1 MPRFDPFAGLRYN
14 AEVVELD
21 RVVAPPYDVISPEER
36 HALEQRD
43 IHNVVHIDLPRDEG
57 ERDKYTAA
65 GCRLDEWL
73 SEHVLVQ
80 DDDPAFYVHR
90 MGYHDN
96 SGRPR
101 QTSGV
106 IGALELSVPGEGDV
120 LPHERTMS
128 KPKDDRLNLLRACR
142 ANLSAIWVLSL
153 ASGLSGLCELPGP
166 PDARCT
172 DDAGVHHRLWRI
184 TQPGVVSAIADAVAS
199 APVVI
204 ADGHHRY
211 ETALAYRDERRA
223 AGAGHGDHDLLMAY
237 AVELAE
243 EQLTID
249 PIHRLVN
256 GLEPDVDL
264 LAALAE
270 WFEPFDAGP
279 PTESLAV
286 RMVDAGA
293 LGLVL
298 PGQAWLLKPREGGVD
313 VRSDAERLD
322 AVLHSLPPHELSYQ
336 HGVDNVL
343 ALVEKG
349 EAQAGI
355 LLRPVSVE
363 QMELAARAGRRLPE
377 KTTFFYPKPV
387 TGLVFRRLAD

>member
-1 MPRFDPFAGLRYN
+1 MPRFEPFAGLRYN
-14 AEVVELD
+14 PDAVDID
-21 RVVAPPYDVISPEER
+21 RVVAPPYDVIGPEER

-43 IHNVVHIDLPRDEG
+43 VHNVVHIDLPRDEPG
-57 ERDKYTAA
+57 RDRYTAA

-73 SEHVLVQ
+73 ADQIILE
-80 DDDPAFYVHR
+80 DDDPAFYVYR
-90 MGYHDN
+90 MGYHDAG
-96 SGRPR
+96 GRPR

-128 KPKDDRLNLLRACR
+128 KPKDDRLNLLRSCR
-142 ANLSAIWVLSL
+142 ANLSPIWVLSL
-153 ASGLSGLCELPGP
+153 ADGLSGLCELPGP

-172 DDAGVHHRLWRI
+172 DDVGVHHRLWRI
-184 TQPGVVSAIADAVAS
+184 TQPGIVSAVADAVAS

-211 ETALAYRDERRA
+211 ETALAFRDERRA
-223 AGAGHGDHDLLMAY
+223 EGAGPGDHDLLMAF

-243 EQLTID
+243 DQLTID
-249 PIHRLVN
+249 PIHRLLT
-256 GLEPDVDL
+256 GLSPDVDVV
-264 LAALAE
+264 AVLAE

-279 PTESLAV
+279 PTESLAA
-286 RMVDAGA
+286 RMADAGA
-293 LGLVL
+293 LALVV
-298 PGQAWLLKPREGGVD
+298 PGHAWLLKPRDSGD
-313 VRSDAERLD
+313 DARSDADRLD
-322 AVLHSLPPHELSYQ
+322 AVLDSLPRHELSYQ
-336 HGVDNVL
+336 HGVENVL
-343 ALVEKG
+343 AIVEKG

-363 QMELAARAGRRLPE
+363 QMEAAARAGRRLPE

-387 TGLVFRRLAD
+387 TGLVFRRLS